1 MKKEL
6 GLVTGLA
13 LIINLPAVCKGSTIK
28 IINTID
34 LYIIYIVDLPTKMP
48 SSVLH
53 PWLKKTPKL
62 FRFKRTTQIG
72 HKQRA
77 LFESRKSPKTNE
89 L

>member
-1 MKKEL
+1 MKKEV

-28 IINTID
+28 IIRITID
-34 LYIIYIVDLPTKMP
+34 LYIIDLPTTMP